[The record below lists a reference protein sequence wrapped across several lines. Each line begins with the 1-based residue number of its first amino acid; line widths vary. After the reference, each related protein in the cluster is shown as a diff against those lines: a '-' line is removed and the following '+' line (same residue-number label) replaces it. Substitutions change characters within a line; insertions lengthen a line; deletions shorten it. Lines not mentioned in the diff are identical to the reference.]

1 MSTLYVDTINE
12 KTSGNG
18 VQIPGH
24 VVQVVQSEIST
35 STIVSGNANWTA
47 VTLTLTI
54 TPKFSTSKIL
64 ISHNAG
70 GIVQNTND
78 IGFRMKRDGTVIW
91 TRGRIGFQNVGG
103 SWTPIS
109 WTMEYLDSPATA
121 SAITYSW
128 EIKQDNASGFL
139 RWNGSGASGDG
150 IAIATAMEIAQ

>member
-24 VVQVVQSEIST
+24 VVQVVQSDIST
-35 STIVSGNANWTA
+35 GTIPGNSAWTA

-54 TPKFSTSKIL
+54 TPKFSNSKIL

-70 GIVQNTND
+70 GLVQNTLD
-78 IGFRMKRDGTVIW
+78 IGFRMKRDGTLIW
-91 TRGRIGFQNVGG
+91 TRGRIGYQDLASN
-103 SWTPIS
+103 WTPIS
-109 WTMEYLDSPATA
+109 WTMEYLDSPATT

-128 EIKQDNASGFL
+128 EIKQDNASGSL
-139 RWNGSGASGDG
+139 RWNDSGGSGAG